1 MSDNIIKS
9 FGTILNDNRYV
20 RSMSTKYKQ
29 VKKTYPKGETLPSK
43 LNPIVQWS
51 NLLQSIKNQGAC
63 GCCWAMST
71 SGALGDR
78 LTIMTL
84 GQFAVELSPY
94 QMIMCQGAI
103 IPDKEKESESDYKEY
118 IKEVNTQ
125 AHSSGGCNGNSLYS
139 AMDFMYTV
147 GITTERC
154 VNEGEFNEYNIK
166 RLENVKNSEEIPV
179 CQDIIGKEYDTCLDT
194 KTASRFYRIIAGYS
208 VDSDIDSIKQEIYK
222 WGPVVS

>member
-9 FGTILNDNRYV
+9 FGTILKDNRYV
-20 RSMSTKYKQ
+20 RAMSTKYKQ
-29 VKKTYPKGETLPSK
+29 VKKKYPKDETLPSK

-103 IPDKEKESESDYKEY
+103 IPDKDKESESDYKEY
-118 IKEVNTQ
+118 IKEVNQLLNSICSILPIANTGKKETLNYEDIENNWEQ
-125 AHSSGGCNGNSLYS
+125 LALLFFNG
-139 AMDFMYTV
+139 AIDVETRQ
-147 GITTERC
+147 IT
-154 VNEGEFNEYNIK
+154 
-166 RLENVKNSEEIPV
+166 
-179 CQDIIGKEYDTCLDT
+179 DIISSKVCELH
-194 KTASRFYRIIAGYS
+194 FFPYR
-208 VDSDIDSIKQEIYK
+208 KWFQEKAAELY
-222 WGPVVS
+222 PQPENETTQD